1 MTTMTYGKK
10 EQSTMT
16 QTGTKC
22 AVCAKNKF
30 QLRRRIS
37 KLSGQQMFVCNDCFE
52 NKYEPRWLIIIVGQ
66 EEGGMEKIAD
76 YLLHHKYVGEE
87 IPAADLVK

>member
-1 MTTMTYGKK
+1 MTTMTFG
-10 EQSTMT
+10 ERERLTTNQVGS
-16 QTGTKC
+16 KC

-52 NKYEPRWLIIIVGQ
+52 NKYEPRWLIIITGQ
-66 EEGGMEKIAD
+66 EEGIEAVAD
-76 YLLHHKYVGEE
+76 FLLARKYVGDE